1 VQELA
6 TSYYKVSKNKIKL
19 QPLGVDTEIFYPIQ
33 DEEDEMS
40 RNKIRIDFDIAD
52 EEIVCIYT
60 GRFSKDKNPH
70 CLANAINYL
79 QENNFPFKAIFIGNG
94 TEADI
99 DFIKGRKGCLVKPF
113 VPVNEL
119 PKYYRAA
126 DIGVWPRE
134 ESMSQLDA
142 AVCGLPLILSNKIKV
157 FERVDGNG
165 LLYEEGSHIDLAN
178 KLLMLQDA
186 EKRKQMS
193 IHGVKKIKDNFS
205 WQIIAKN
212 RIKDYTHRV

>member
-1 VQELA
+1 
-6 TSYYKVSKNKIKL
+6 
-19 QPLGVDTEIFYPIQ
+19 
-33 DEEDEMS
+33 
-40 RNKIRIDFDIAD
+40 
-52 EEIVCIYT
+52 
-60 GRFSKDKNPH
+60 
-70 CLANAINYL
+70 
-79 QENNFPFKAIFIGNG
+79 
-94 TEADI
+94 
-99 DFIKGRKGCLVKPF
+99 
-113 VPVNEL
+113 
-119 PKYYRAA
+119 
-126 DIGVWPRE
+126 
-134 ESMSQLDA
+134 MSQLDA